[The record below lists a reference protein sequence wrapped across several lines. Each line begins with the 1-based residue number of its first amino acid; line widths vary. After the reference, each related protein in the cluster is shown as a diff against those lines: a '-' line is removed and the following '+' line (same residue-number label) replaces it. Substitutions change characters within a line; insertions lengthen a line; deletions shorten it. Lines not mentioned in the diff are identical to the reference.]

1 VDSLADEI
9 INTLDHP
16 SDLDQSRDEFARAL
30 ATVAGAVKAFWKG
43 KEDCSPASDKN
54 SRPYFV
60 DRFTQLN
67 AAVESVQ
74 WAVTSS
80 DAE

>member
-1 VDSLADEI
+1 VDNPDDEI
-9 INTLDHP
+9 FNTPNNP
-16 SDLDQSRDEFARAL
+16 SDLDQSRDEFARAV
-30 ATVAGAVKAFWKG
+30 ATVASAVKAFWKG
-43 KEDCSPASDKN
+43 KEDPRPASDKG
-54 SRPYFV
+54 SRAYFI
-60 DRFTQLN
+60 DHFTHLN